1 MVSASVVLSV
11 TKNIKFHRGS
21 QGLLR
26 VSRSKHLFCYNFFNN
41 FILSLFSNLIRAE
54 MKEEFLH
61 YLWKYSLY
69 DPEKLTDGSGNRI
82 TVIRAGEYNRDSG
95 PDFFNAR
102 ISVDG
107 TVWAGN
113 IEIHTRSSHFD
124 AHGHQNNPAFDNVI
138 LHVVAENDKK
148 VFNTRG
154 EELLTTSI
162 TFDPDLYDRYIS
174 LVNNPFI
181 IACQDRVRETDTFLL
196 RHWLNSMVVERLKAK
211 SESIERI
218 FSETTS
224 DWEETFYRQLARY
237 FGFRINTGPF
247 EMLASALPFRI
258 IRKHSDNLFQIETLL
273 FGTAGMLEEGLFKD
287 ALSDDYYKDLV
298 KEYQILSAKYSLKP
312 LHGWIW
318 KFARL
323 RPANFPT
330 VRISQLA
337 AMLSVTGGLF
347 SRVIEATEIRK
358 LKEVFEVSASQYWD
372 EHYIFGRRS
381 RKSVKSTGSLATGIF
396 LINAV
401 IPLIFV
407 YGKSRD
413 NSIICERALSF
424 LGDLPAE
431 ENSILDEWRE
441 AGIVAESAFYS
452 QALIHLRNEYCK
464 MRKCLEC
471 HIGSKLISLGIKLKE
486 PDELMLEP

>member
-1 MVSASVVLSV
+1 
-11 TKNIKFHRGS
+11 
-21 QGLLR
+21 
-26 VSRSKHLFCYNFFNN
+26 
-41 FILSLFSNLIRAE
+41 

-82 TVIRAGEYNRDSG
+82 SVIRPGEYNRDSG

-102 ISVDG
+102 IAIEG

-113 IEIHTRSSHFD
+113 IEIHTRSSHYD
-124 AHGHQNNPAFDNVI
+124 AHGHQNDPAFDNVI

-154 EELLTTSI
+154 EELLTVAIGFNSE
-162 TFDPDLYDRYIS
+162 LYDRYLA

-181 IACQDRVRETDTFLL
+181 IACQAKIKDIDAFLI
-196 RHWLNSMVVERLKAK
+196 RHWLNSLVVERLRIKA
-211 SESIERI
+211 ESITRI
-218 FSETTS
+218 FSETGN
-224 DWEETFYRQLARY
+224 DWEETFYRLLTRY
-237 FGFRINTGPF
+237 FGFRINTEPF

-258 IRKHSDNLFQIETLL
+258 LRKHSDNLFQIEAML

-287 ALSDDYYKDLV
+287 ALADAYYRDLI
-298 KEYQILSAKYSLKP
+298 KEYRMLSTKYSLKP
-312 LHGWIW
+312 VHGWLW

-330 VRISQLA
+330 VRLSQLA

-347 SRVIEATEIRK
+347 SRVIEATDIRQ
-358 LKEVFEVSASQYWD
+358 LYSVFEVTASQYWD
-372 EHYIFGRRS
+372 DHYVFGRKS
-381 RKSVKSTGSLATGIF
+381 RKSVKSTGSLATAIF

-413 NSIICERALSF
+413 NNTICERALTF
-424 LGDLPAE
+424 LEDLPAE
-431 ENSILDEWRE
+431 ENSILSEWKE
-441 AGIVAESAFYS
+441 AGIKAESAFYS
-452 QALIHLRNEYCK
+452 QALIQLRNEYCK
-464 MRKCLEC
+464 KRKCLDC
-471 HIGSKLISLGIKLKE
+471 HIGGKLVSLGIKLRE
-486 PDELMLEP
+486 YDELILEP